1 MMYCRTSQEDS
12 CAKMLNALMAD
23 NAVAVL
29 VCVEVLMR
37 YIPDKLQVPVVKA
50 CGHSN
55 GVC

>member
-1 MMYCRTSQEDS
+1 MMHCRTSQEDS
-12 CAKMLNALMAD
+12 RAKMLNAQMAD
-23 NAVAVL
+23 NAVSVL

-37 YIPDKLQVPVVKA
+37 CVPDKLQVPVVKA